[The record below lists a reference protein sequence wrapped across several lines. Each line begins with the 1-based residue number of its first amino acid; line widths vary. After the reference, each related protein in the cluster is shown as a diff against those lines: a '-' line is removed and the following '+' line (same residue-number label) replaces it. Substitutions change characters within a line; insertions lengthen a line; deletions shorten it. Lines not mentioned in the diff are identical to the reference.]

1 MRFNSLRLII
11 FLAAVILTK
20 HSISA
25 TYYSQANNQPFSN
38 LANWNTVAGGGGT
51 NPLAAD
57 LTNGTNTFV
66 VQNGHTITLD
76 QNISVAALTVGSG
89 ASGTLTIGN
98 STTARTIT
106 VAGNLSVNT
115 GGTVNVGAFNAVHTL
130 TVSGNISNGGTFNLV
145 NTAVTRVCN
154 TIMNGT
160 GFPQI
165 LGANTPTFN
174 DLTISA
180 GGAGADITRSI
191 TVSGNFL
198 LTNSTPLTT
207 AQNSTITGSFTVNN
221 GSTFTASGGTITFNN
236 ATAQTIDPANTTFF
250 GLSFA
255 GTGTKTITGNIT
267 ALTTLTVG
275 AGVTV
280 TDAGGTHTLNNLTI
294 NNTGVLNFSGLINFA
309 GTFTTGYDYSLG
321 NVTNMGTAAWTFTGN
336 VATAL
341 TGGAVA
347 GQFNFAGDVIINTGT
362 TTINN
367 NTGFNST
374 GTGFSLNGT
383 SVLVLNGLTKP
394 TGGVTNFPTGF
405 ASYTIAS
412 GTTVR
417 YSMTG
422 DQVVTTTV
430 TYSNLQLQNNIKT
443 LSGSSLVI
451 NGNLTLTSVT
461 ADFSGANV
469 TLGGSITNSGTCTLT
484 NNQTFTLDGN
494 NINQSLGT
502 GATYTFNNLV
512 FAQTLAPSA
521 SRTKTI
527 GGNITV
533 DGDFTA
539 TNLGGSSALLN
550 IVDLQ
555 NFTILDGTPSGTF
568 TLGSNVQLN
577 VNGAT
582 ASELQTTFN
591 NFTTIALDAT
601 TNNQSRVRF
610 NNTAVNTV
618 QVIPY
623 RNTTGT
629 FSYGNI
635 ELNGSG
641 TASTINTKQAAGPL
655 DINGNMVYAGGLP
668 LFDDGNFN
676 HSIAGDWLIW
686 NTIYATPGAT
696 ATITFDGAIP
706 QYIGN
711 NNANYQFRN
720 VVIANTAST
729 VAINCNAGLTVNV
742 LGNLTI
748 NSGATLD
755 ASSRNI
761 AIGGNWVQ
769 LGTGIFTQTAT
780 TTFNSTTVD
789 QTINIATPATSYFGN
804 LTITKNTGAV
814 PQTVTAQTN
823 ITINGSLTFTTNQ
836 AIFDATNVTVK
847 IGGNWNFNATT
858 AFISTGSTIVFN
870 GSAAQT
876 ITDNGTTPTFNNIT
890 FTGTGTKSF
899 NNVAILVNGN
909 MDITGSNVVWGGGTT
924 LTLMGNWINTSGT
937 GVFNPN
943 GGTLLLNGG
952 AQNLGAGPFNIL
964 TAGGT
969 SGTTKTLTDNV
980 ILNSALTINANI
992 TLDVSASNYGLSVG
1006 GNWTN
1011 SGVFTCR
1018 TGTVTLTG
1026 GGATMTTG
1034 TAAGFTTG
1042 NNFYNLIVNKA
1053 TSATNVVFGA
1063 GSDLAVL
1070 NDFTINVGTVSL
1082 QTSADAYVAG
1092 NFLNNDI
1099 FNVNN
1104 NACVVNLTA
1113 SSGTK
1118 TFDPGTSISASYR
1131 NITLNAAGAI
1141 YQLAN
1146 NLTESSGGIFTLT
1159 GGTFLL
1165 NGKVMSMTGAAAGTT
1180 VISVGA
1186 GTFSVD
1192 AGATLKLSDQTII
1205 TINNVSSVFKVVGTA
1220 SSSAVVTTNGSSANG
1235 YNINQSAGVFH
1246 AKYYNFSNLRTTG
1259 ITLSGSTAIDATNNF
1274 GSGIF
1279 TSPASTGLTQYI
1291 DVSGIALGTISATNV
1306 VFNVGTAG
1314 SKNVKAS
1321 AGTTGYIEFIDAAG
1335 ALQGAT
1341 NENDD
1346 GVATTGKV
1354 RWTYNGFF
1362 WTDGGNDG
1370 NWFNTANWSTATLP
1384 TATDNVYIDHSVKTG
1399 AFSNSVTV
1407 NASGAVCNNLTINA
1421 GAGTAI
1427 TLSLTASGVLTAS
1440 GNVSILT
1447 SNILAFTGAGT
1458 FNVKGAFSYAG
1469 AASAPTAGT
1478 VAFTGTSGT
1487 SSISSGNFQFYNL
1500 TVNATGA
1507 IYTLGATLIANN
1519 DITLSNGTLDVSGA
1533 SYGITCKGNWT
1544 VSGGGA
1550 FGAQTG
1556 TVTLSKSGTSTQT
1569 ISNGTFYNLTLDNT
1583 TAATTAVKALANACT
1598 VLGSVTI
1605 GGGGAG
1611 TSQLSTGA
1619 FDLFVAGN
1627 WTNNFATG
1635 LSSTGTVNFNGIT
1648 GTQTIAGT
1656 QSSTFNTVVLSGAA
1670 AKTINT
1676 SEQVNGDLQLSSTSG
1691 TVTLAAT
1698 TVISDG
1704 GANNT
1709 LTISGATTL
1718 IVLGAFPAV
1727 FENVSVAAA
1736 STVRYQANGAQNVY
1750 SVASPGY
1757 GNIQLYANTG
1767 GTATTKTALGDLYIQ
1782 TGIALGVNA
1791 ADNNV
1796 TLNMNNFN
1804 MALAGTTFVQQTGA
1818 PQVNWG
1824 TGTMTQNGAGWNID
1838 ADITGF
1844 NNLVLGGTGTKSL
1857 LANLNL
1863 VLGNVTIQ
1871 SGATFN
1877 MSTFTM
1883 ACTGTSKTLN
1893 IQAGATLTCALTATV
1908 AFPTGF
1914 TTYTLDPAST
1924 VTLNGAAG
1932 QTAQC
1937 NNVVYGNLNF
1947 NPTVAAQTTTLNN
1960 NLSCAGDFS
1969 MNNNDV
1975 LVDGGY
1981 NMNFS
1986 GSNIDIRTYTP
1997 TLSTSTITLS
2007 GGAQNFYNGNNGGNF
2022 TVGNVLFAGTTSST
2036 KSLGTR
2042 AGVANNVVYISGT
2055 VLINSSIIVA
2065 CSRNLFYSGTSWI
2078 NNGNYNHNGGLYTF
2092 SGTALQ
2098 TINPGATN
2106 TYNAIAV
2113 SNTNNPGVLLTTN
2126 GMNITTTTVINANAR
2141 FDMGG
2146 SAAPTASITHTFG
2159 GLVTNS
2165 GYWTT
2170 TNSHLIFNGGSGV
2183 IPVNDAVTPG
2193 TTFTARNVTIGTS
2206 TKTLAATTSWQTD
2219 NLTINAAAT
2228 FNPGASTN
2236 TISVKGDWTCN
2247 GTFTNNS
2254 NTVNFNGNG
2263 SVNGAAVNITVN
2275 TSAFYAVNFSPTG
2288 SAVSYTLQTNNTTI
2302 QGDMLIGSLAT
2313 LNLNGKVLYLG
2324 RNAAAV
2330 KTYTVNG
2337 VLNVDPNA
2345 VLSFN
2350 NQGSATAGA
2359 SQCVM
2364 NVSGAGSKLILVG
2377 ASNSALATLT
2387 AITGGTQASGYT
2399 TAITLTAGAEIQA
2412 RYYSI
2417 NYLADAG
2424 MVLTSSATINN
2435 TNNFSDGSWSN
2446 MNTTGTGATN
2456 RYYLDCE
2463 APAPSGTIANVTFN
2477 YAATP
2482 VPANRFNVKRS
2493 AAATT
2498 LQFVDVISGTLGSYL
2513 YESDDLS
2520 ATTGRITWPP
2530 SINANWIGGV
2540 SSNFN
2545 DALNW
2550 STSSVPNQNTN
2561 CTIAAVTAP
2570 NLSPIIDATSGAAV
2584 CKTLTIT
2591 NGRLDMNGGIPGV
2604 DLDIKSS
2611 ITIGTT
2617 GAGILN
2623 TSNPDVN
2630 LQVGGAWTR
2639 GSVAGSSFIHGNGT
2653 VTFNAT
2659 SGSYTVDPK
2668 VSGNYTFGNVTF
2680 NGATSSYSIIGGLTV
2695 AGNLII
2701 NDATLNPANGITLN
2715 LGGDYT
2721 NNSGAFT
2728 ANATNTSTVVLT
2740 KAGVQ
2745 SIYNATFYNLTVSG
2759 SGIKSFSAN
2768 SSVYNNTIVNSGAT
2782 LQGPTGI
2789 EVLTLGSSN
2798 AGTMTINSGG
2808 MFDDNGGSHV
2818 FNGTTWT
2825 ATTTSYTGSGTMTF
2839 NRTAGQTIA
2848 GGQFNNLSLTTA
2860 GNVTVSADVA
2870 ITGGVDVYFSVVGSA
2885 LVLNNN
2891 FKITG
2896 ASTGTFLLG
2905 AGQVLNVNGTNNC
2918 PSGFAAYAFDP
2929 TSTTNY
2935 TQAYNQTIGPITYG
2949 NLTLNTATTKTLA
2962 GDIVVLGS
2970 LTINNSIL
2978 DVSTSNYDITVAG
2991 NFNNNGVGSL
3001 VTNGGNH
3008 AGEIILNGSG
3018 AQTLNIGSTGS
3029 KSIYNLTINKT
3040 TGTVATLNTNNL
3052 TILNNLWVQSGT
3064 FSLNSLVCYLGGNM
3078 TVSSSSGSIAQSGT
3092 FNFNATAGAHTIQL
3106 SGSNLNVVVFN
3117 APGITYTAQDNISIY
3132 GNMTVSA
3139 GTFDGNCKNVN
3150 LGNSGGRTVL
3160 ISSGGTYKIGAGGTM
3175 ALGATAAVSVA
3186 GTVEVVGTAGS
3197 IASVTKITG
3206 GNSYTFDVT
3215 GTIKAQYYLFEYT
3228 GASGV
3233 VINASGI
3240 VDATN
3245 NFSDGTFTNG
3255 PANCKYIT
3263 FGNTQTLTI
3272 NNVAFAS
3279 TPTGSAN
3286 NVVKSTA
3293 GIITFYNATG
3303 IFSGAS
3309 FESDDGSAST
3319 GAIRWTGPETLSWI
3333 GAVSTDWYTAGN
3345 WSSSLGGNGVPDA
3358 TKNAIIATNPSNR
3371 NPTIDGSGG
3380 TASCKNLTINST
3392 MILTVN
3398 TPAGVS
3404 DLVINGDLQISGEI
3418 RANTA
3423 NDYIEIAGN
3432 WVKAAAGTANLTNG
3446 TVTFTGTGSK
3456 TINNGAG
3463 TFKNVTINNAGLSAI
3478 LGSNT
3483 TLNGDLT
3490 ITAGSLD
3497 VSGTFYSLNVKGNF
3511 INNGTFVARTGS
3523 TATVTLSSAAAGA
3536 LTLNPGTSSFNNLI
3550 ISANA
3555 ATVYTLTTNNLS
3567 TAGST
3572 TISSGELNL
3581 NSLTFNA
3588 GDNAGSDAISI
3599 TGTLTVNQNAS
3610 LKMGTGSTLTVNS
3623 GGTIKVVGT
3632 AGNIATVTK
3641 QAAGSVYA
3649 FTVNSGGT
3657 IHAQYYLFEYMNAGG
3672 IVVNSGATI
3681 NTTNNFSNGTFSNGF
3696 AAGKFLVLLNNFAP
3710 YVANGV
3716 TFNSGPAYSISRPSG
3731 TGDITF
3737 NDPSG
3742 PLANYLYEL
3751 DDASPSTGL
3760 VRWTYTNPQLIWVG
3774 VTSTDWQDPTN
3785 WTSTG
3790 PPGPP
3795 DLTTDVTISSGTPFQ
3810 PVLTA
3815 NAAVSDFTMASGA
3828 ALTMGA
3834 FNMNLSGKFAN
3845 NGGSFTT
3852 TGTVTMSAAAG
3863 AITIDPGTYSAATP
3877 NTNVFYN
3884 LVIAGSANFAS
3895 ANSIN
3900 VLNDFT
3906 INSGKTFTIANAT
3919 HTLTIGNNWTST
3931 GGTFNAGTGTV
3942 IFNRNAGTSSMTTGA
3957 SGAGG
3962 VTFYNLTV
3970 TQASG
3975 SPVSIKTHTLTGNLT
3990 VTGTMYV
3997 NNTKC
4002 VFSFGTGNTVNLT
4015 GTLLFGTGATL
4026 TGGSSTI
4033 NVSGNWLNNIGAP
4046 FSYGTSRVVFNGG
4059 AAQTITRSTTT
4070 GETFYNVTIN
4080 NAAGITCAKPV
4091 IVYGQLTLTNGLV
4104 ATTATNL
4111 LTMAAG
4117 STTSLGTSTSYVNG
4131 PMAYAVAATGS
4142 TSINFPIG
4150 KSTSW
4155 RPVGLTVTQSSSTS
4169 ASYTAEI
4176 NNTSAKGFGY
4186 TLPGTIASVSPVR
4199 YWQIDRVGPANIT
4212 GATATLYYKA
4222 TGTPDVVTD
4231 PTNLRVVRTNGAGTA
4246 WIDGGGTGSASGTGS
4261 ITSTSFTVFGKFT
4274 FGNATGGTN
4283 TLPVELISFN
4293 GTPQKSQ
4300 VNLNWITMSET
4311 NNDYFTVEKSTNGI
4325 QFEDLEKI
4333 AGAGNS
4339 TSEKEYQTIDKHP
4352 VSGVNYYRLKQTDF
4366 NGEFVYSKI
4375 ITVNFDNPD
4384 LTLTVYPNPA
4394 INNEIRVSVIG
4405 NEGDQVNVILRD
4417 VLGKVYYNKTTTL
4430 GTGCNHVRINRDNS
4444 MPAGIYFVVAR
4455 SGNNMFTQRVIVQ

>member
-1 MRFNSLRLII
+1 MSFSYLRVFILAIAII
-11 FLAAVILTK
+11 FSKYSV
-20 HSISA
+20 SA
-25 TYYSQANNQPFSN
+25 TYYSQATTQPFSN
-38 LANWNTVAGGGGT
+38 LANWNSVAGGGGT
-51 NPLAAD
+51 NPVAAD

-66 VQNGHTITLD
+66 IQNGHIITLD
-76 QNISVAALTVGSG
+76 QNINVAALTVGSG

-98 STTARTIT
+98 STTARSII

-115 GGTVNVGAFNAVHTL
+115 GATVNVGAFNAVHTL
-130 TVSGNISNGGTFNLV
+130 TVGGNISNGGTFNLV

-154 TIMNGT
+154 TTLNGT

-165 LGANTPTFN
+165 LGASTPTFN

-180 GGAGADITRSI
+180 GGAGADITRTI

-198 LTNSTPLTT
+198 VTNNTPLTT
-207 AQNSTITGSFTVNN
+207 AQNSTITGSFTVNS
-221 GSTFTASGGTITFNN
+221 GSTFTASAGTITFNN
-236 ATAQTIDPANTTFF
+236 ATAQTIDATNTTFF
-250 GLSFA
+250 GISFA
-255 GTGTKTITGNIT
+255 GTGTKTIVGNIT
-267 ALTTLTVG
+267 AITTLTVG

-280 TDAGGTHTLNNLTI
+280 NDAGGAHTLTNLTI
-294 NNTGVLNFSGLINFA
+294 NNTGVLNFSGLISFA

-321 NVTNMGTAAWTFTGN
+321 NVTNLGTAAWTFTGN

-347 GQFNFAGDVIINTGT
+347 GQFNFGGDVTINAGT

-367 NTGFNST
+367 NTGFNSS
-374 GTGFSLNGT
+374 GSAFSLNGT
-383 SVLVLNGLTKP
+383 SLLILNGLTKP

-405 ASYTIAS
+405 ASYTIAT

-417 YSMTG
+417 YSMAG
-422 DQVVTTTV
+422 DQVITAAV

-443 LSGSSLVI
+443 VTGGPLVI
-451 NGNLTLTSVT
+451 NGNLNLTSVV
-461 ADFSGANV
+461 ADFSGTNV
-469 TLGGSITNSGTCTLT
+469 TLGGSITNSGTCTVT

-494 NINQSLGT
+494 NVNQSLGA
-502 GATYTFNNLV
+502 GATYNFNNLV
-512 FAQTLAPSA
+512 IAQTLIPSA

-539 TNLGGSSALLN
+539 SNLGGSSVLLN
-550 IVDLQ
+550 IIDLQ
-555 NFTILDGTPSGTF
+555 NFTMLDATPSGIF

-591 NFTTIALDAT
+591 NFTTVALDAT

-610 NNTAVNTV
+610 NNATASTV

-623 RNTTGT
+623 RNTTAV

-635 ELNGSG
+635 ELAGSG
-641 TASTINTKQAAGPL
+641 GATNNTKQAAGPL
-655 DINGNMVYAGGLP
+655 DINGNILSAGGNP

-676 HSIAGDWLIW
+676 HTIAGDWSIW

-696 ATITFDGAIP
+696 ATITFDGTLP
-706 QYIGN
+706 QYLGT

-720 VVIANTAST
+720 VVIANTSNT
-729 VAINCNAGLTVNV
+729 VAINCNAGQTVTI

-748 NSGATLD
+748 NNGAILD

-761 AIGGNWVQ
+761 AIGGNWIQ

-804 LTITKNTGAV
+804 LTITKNTGGA

-823 ITINGSLTFTTNQ
+823 MTVNGSFTFTTNQ
-836 AIFDATNVTVK
+836 AIFDASNVTVR

-858 AFISTGSTIVFN
+858 SFISTGSTIVFN
-870 GSAAQT
+870 GGSSQT
-876 ITDNGTTPTFNNIT
+876 LTNNGTTPTFNNIT
-890 FTGTGTKSF
+890 FTGTGVKTF

-909 MDITGSNVVWGGGTT
+909 IDITGSNVSWGGATT
-924 LTLMGNWINTSGT
+924 LTLMGNWINTGAT
-937 GVFNPN
+937 GVFNPST
-943 GGTLLLNGG
+943 GTLLLNGG

-964 TAGGT
+964 TASGT
-969 SGTTKTLTDNV
+969 SGTTKTLTDNIV
-980 ILNSALTINANI
+980 LNGALTINPNI
-992 TLDVSASNYGLSVG
+992 TLDVSASNYSLSVG
-1006 GNWTN
+1006 GGWTN
-1011 SGVFTCR
+1011 SGLFTCR

-1026 GGATMTTG
+1026 GNVTMVTGA
-1034 TAAGFTTG
+1034 AAGFNTG
-1042 NNFYNLIVNKA
+1042 NNFYNLIVNKS
-1053 TSATNVVFGA
+1053 TSANTVVFGA
-1063 GSDLAVL
+1063 GSDLTVL
-1070 NDFTINVGTVSL
+1070 NDFTNNVGTVSL

-1118 TFDPGTSISASYR
+1118 IFDPGTSISANYR
-1131 NITLNAAGAI
+1131 NVTVNATGAT
-1141 YQLAN
+1141 YQLGN
-1146 NLTESSGGIFTLT
+1146 NLTESSAGIFTLT

-1165 NGKVMSMTGAAAGTT
+1165 NGKIMSMTGAAAGTT
-1180 VISVGA
+1180 VIAVGA
-1186 GTFSVD
+1186 GTFFVD
-1192 AGATLKLSDQTII
+1192 AGSTLKLSDQAVI
-1205 TINNVSSVFKVVGTA
+1205 TINNASSVFKVVG
-1220 SSSAVVTTNGSSANG
+1220 SSSNYAIVTTNGTSANG

-1259 ITLSGSTAIDATNNF
+1259 IALSAATTIDATNNLSF
-1274 GSGIF
+1274 GVF
-1279 TSPASTGLTQYI
+1279 TSPASSGLTQYL

-1314 SKNVKAS
+1314 SKNVKSS
-1321 AGTTGYIEFIDAAG
+1321 AGTTGYIQFTDAAG
-1335 ALQGAT
+1335 ALQGAA

-1346 GVATTGKV
+1346 GVAATGKV
-1354 RWTYNGFF
+1354 RWSYNGFF
-1362 WTDGGNDG
+1362 WTDAGNDG
-1370 NWFNTANWSTATLP
+1370 NWFNTANWNTGILP
-1384 TATDNVYIDHSVKTG
+1384 TATDNVYIDHSIKAG
-1399 AFSNSVTV
+1399 AFSNPVTV
-1407 NASGAVCNNLTINA
+1407 NAAGALCNNLTIDA

-1427 TLSLTASGVLTAS
+1427 TLSFTAPGVLTAS
-1440 GNVSILT
+1440 GNVSVLT
-1447 SNILAFTGAGT
+1447 NNILAFSGAGT

-1469 AASAPTAGT
+1469 AASTPAFGT

-1487 SSISSGNFQFYNL
+1487 SLITSGNFQFNNL
-1500 TVNATGA
+1500 TVNGPGAT
-1507 IYTLGATLIANN
+1507 YTLGATLTVNN
-1519 DITLSNGTLDVSGA
+1519 DITISNGTLDVSGA
-1533 SYGITCKGNWT
+1533 SYAITCKGNWT
-1544 VSGGGA
+1544 VSGSGA

-1556 TVTLSKSGTSTQT
+1556 TVTLSKSGASTQT
-1569 ISNGTFYNLTLDNT
+1569 INNGTFYNLTLDNT

-1598 VLGSVTI
+1598 VLGNVII
-1605 GGGGAG
+1605 GNGGAG
-1611 TSQLSTGA
+1611 ISQLNTGTY
-1619 FDLFVAGN
+1619 DLLVAGS
-1627 WTNNFATG
+1627 WTNNSTSG
-1635 LSSTGTVNFNGIT
+1635 LVSTGTVNFNGIS

-1656 QSSTFNTVVLSGAA
+1656 QASTFNTVVLSGAA
-1670 AKTINT
+1670 AKNINT
-1676 SEQVNGDLQLSSTSG
+1676 SEQINADLQLSSTSG

-1698 TVISDG
+1698 TVITDG
-1704 GANNT
+1704 GGNNT
-1709 LTISGATTL
+1709 FTISGSTTL

-1727 FENVSVAAA
+1727 FETVSVAAA
-1736 STVRYQANGAQNVY
+1736 STVRYQSNSAQNIY

-1757 GNIQLYANTG
+1757 GSIQLYATTL
-1767 GTATTKTALGDLYIQ
+1767 GTATTKTALGDLFLQ
-1782 TGIALGVNA
+1782 TGITIGNGGT
-1791 ADNNV
+1791 DINV
-1796 TLNMNNFN
+1796 TLNMNNN
-1804 MALAGTTFVQQTGA
+1804 SMVLAGVTFVQQTGA

-1824 TGTMTQNGAGWNID
+1824 TGSMTQTGGNWTID

-1844 NNLVLGGTGTKSL
+1844 NNLVLGGTGTKAL
-1857 LANLNL
+1857 AANLNL
-1863 VLGNVTIQ
+1863 VSGNVTIQ
-1871 SGATFN
+1871 TGATFN

-1883 ACTGTSKTLN
+1883 TCTGPSKTLT
-1893 IQAGATLTCALTATV
+1893 IQAGAVLNCALTASV

-1914 TTYTLDPAST
+1914 STYALDPTST

-1932 QTAQC
+1932 QTVQC
-1937 NNVVYGNLNF
+1937 NSVVYGNLNF

-1969 MNNNDV
+1969 MSNNDV
-1975 LVDGGY
+1975 LVDAGF

-2007 GGAQNFYNGNNGGNF
+2007 GGAQTFCNAVNGGNF
-2022 TVGNVLFAGTTSST
+2022 TVGNVVFGGTGGST
-2036 KSLGTR
+2036 KTLGAR
-2042 AGVANNVVYISGT
+2042 PGAGNTVYISGT
-2055 VLINSSIIVA
+2055 VIINSSIIVV
-2065 CSRNLFYSGTSWI
+2065 CGRNLFYSGTSWI
-2078 NNGNYNHNGGLYTF
+2078 NNGNYNHNASLYTF
-2092 SGTALQ
+2092 NGTALQ
-2098 TINPGATN
+2098 TINPGAIN

-2113 SNTNNPGVLLTTN
+2113 SNTNNPGVLITTN
-2126 GMNITTTTVINANAR
+2126 GLNITTTTVINANAR

-2146 SAAPTASITHTFG
+2146 AAAPASTLTHTFG

-2170 TNSHLIFNGGSGV
+2170 TNCHLIFNGGNGI

-2193 TTFTARNVTIGTS
+2193 TTFTARNVTIGAG
-2206 TKTLAATTSWQTD
+2206 TKTLAATTTWQTD

-2228 FNPGASTN
+2228 FNPGAAAN
-2236 TISVKGDWTCN
+2236 TINVKGDWTCN

-2263 SVNGAAVNITVN
+2263 SVNAAAINITVN
-2275 TSAFYAVNFSPTG
+2275 TSPFFAVNFSPTG
-2288 SAVSYTLQTNNTTI
+2288 SAVSYTLQTINTSI
-2302 QGDMLIGSLAT
+2302 QADMLIGSLAT

-2324 RNAAAV
+2324 RNAVAV
-2330 KTYTVNG
+2330 KTYTING

-2364 NVSGAGSKLILVG
+2364 NVTGAGSKLIVVG
-2377 ASNSALATLT
+2377 ASNSALATIT
-2387 AITGGTQASGYT
+2387 AITGGIQASGYT
-2399 TAITLTAGAEIQA
+2399 TAINLTAGAEIQA

-2417 NYLADAG
+2417 SYLADAG
-2424 MVLTSSATINN
+2424 MVVTSSATINN
-2435 TNNFSDGSWSN
+2435 TNNFSDGTWSN
-2446 MNTTGTGATN
+2446 MNTTGTGAAN

-2477 YAATP
+2477 YTVTP
-2482 VPANRFNVKRS
+2482 VPANRFNVKRT

-2520 ATTGRITWPP
+2520 ATTGKITWPP
-2530 SINANWIGGV
+2530 SINANWVGNV

-2545 DALNW
+2545 DGLNW
-2550 STSSVPNQNTN
+2550 STFSVPNQNTN
-2561 CTIAAVTAP
+2561 CTIGAVTAP

-2591 NGRLDMNGGIPGV
+2591 NGRLDMNGGIAGI
-2604 DLDIKSS
+2604 DLDVKSAVV
-2611 ITIGTT
+2611 IGTT

-2623 TSNPDVN
+2623 TSNSDVN

-2639 GSVAGSSFIHGNGT
+2639 GAVAGSSFIHGNGT

-2659 SGSYTVDPK
+2659 SGSYTIDPK
-2668 VSGNYTFGNVTF
+2668 IAGNYAFGNVTF
-2680 NGATSSYSIIGGLTV
+2680 NGATSSYTVIGGLTV
-2695 AGNLII
+2695 AGNLVI
-2701 NDATLNPANGITLN
+2701 NDATLIPANGININ
-2715 LGGDYT
+2715 LAGDYT
-2721 NNSGAFT
+2721 NNSGTFT
-2728 ANATNTSTVVLT
+2728 ANATNTSTVILN
-2740 KAGVQ
+2740 KAGAQ

-2759 SGIKSFSAN
+2759 SGVKSFSSN
-2768 SSVYNNTIVNSGAT
+2768 GSVYNNTVINNGAT

-2789 EVLTLGSSN
+2789 EVLTMGSSN
-2798 AGTMTINSGG
+2798 AGTVTINPGG

-2818 FNGTTWT
+2818 FNGATWT
-2825 ATTTSYTGSGTMTF
+2825 ATTSSYTGSGTMIF
-2839 NRTAGQTIA
+2839 NRTASQTIA
-2848 GGQFNNLSLTTA
+2848 GGQFSNLSLTTA

-2896 ASTGTFLLG
+2896 AGAGTFLLG

-2929 TSTTNY
+2929 TSITNY
-2935 TQAYNQTIGPITYG
+2935 TQAYNQVIGPITYG

-2962 GDIVVLGS
+2962 GDIIVTGS

-3008 AGEIILNGSG
+3008 AGELILNGSG

-3040 TGTVATLNTNNL
+3040 TGTTATLATSNL
-3052 TILNNLWVQSGT
+3052 TVLNNLLVQSGT
-3064 FSLNSLVCYLGGNM
+3064 FSLNNLTCNLGGNM
-3078 TVSSSSGSIAQSGT
+3078 TVSSSSGSIAQNGT
-3092 FNFNATAGAHTIQL
+3092 FIFNATTGAHTIQL

-3132 GNMTVSA
+3132 GNLTLTA
-3139 GTFDGNCKNVN
+3139 GTFDGNGKYVN
-3150 LGNSGGRTVL
+3150 LGNTGGRTIL
-3160 ISSGGTYKIGAGGTM
+3160 ISSGATYKIGSGGTM
-3175 ALGATAAVSVA
+3175 ALANTAAVSVA
-3186 GTVEVVGTAGS
+3186 GTIEVLGTAGS
-3197 IASVTKITG
+3197 IATVTKTTG
-3206 GNSYTFDVT
+3206 GTSYSFDVT
-3215 GTIKAQYYLFEYT
+3215 GTIKAQYYLFEYMA
-3228 GASGV
+3228 ASGI
-3233 VINASGI
+3233 VINASGTI
-3240 VDATN
+3240 HATN

-3293 GIITFYNATG
+3293 GVVTFYNSTG

-3309 FESDDGSAST
+3309 FESDDGSAGT
-3319 GAIRWTGPETLSWI
+3319 GAIRWTGPETLTWI

-3380 TASCKNLTINST
+3380 TANSKNLTINST
-3392 MILTVN
+3392 MILTVS
-3398 TPAGVS
+3398 TPAGAS

-3418 RANTA
+3418 RTTTV
-3423 NDYIEIAGN
+3423 NDYIEITGN

-3463 TFKNVTINNAGLSAI
+3463 TFKNITINNAGLVAT
-3478 LGSNT
+3478 LGANT
-3483 TLNGDLT
+3483 TLNGDFT

-3497 VSGTFYSLNVKGNF
+3497 VSGTFYSLNVKGNW
-3511 INNGTFVARTGS
+3511 INNGTFVSRTGS
-3523 TATVTLSSAAAGA
+3523 TATVTLSAATAGTV
-3536 LTLNPGTSSFNNLI
+3536 TLNPGTSSFNNLI
-3550 ISANA
+3550 INANA
-3555 ATVYTLTTNNLS
+3555 ATVYTLTSNNLA
-3567 TAGST
+3567 TAGAT

-3581 NSLTFNA
+3581 NSLIFNA
-3588 GDNAGSDAISI
+3588 GDNAGSDAISV
-3599 TGTLTVNQNAS
+3599 TGTLNVNQNAS

-3623 GGTIKVVGT
+3623 GGTIKIVGT
-3632 AGNIATVTK
+3632 SGNIATVTK
-3641 QAAGSVYA
+3641 QAAGSVYG
-3649 FTVNSGGT
+3649 FTVNAGAT
-3657 IHAQYYLFEYMNAGG
+3657 IHAQYYLFEYMNAAG
-3672 IVVNSGATI
+3672 IVVSAGATLNAI
-3681 NTTNNFSNGTFSNGF
+3681 NNFSNGTFSNGF
-3696 AAGKFLVLLNNFAP
+3696 AAGKFLVLLNNFAS
-3710 YVANGV
+3710 YTANGV
-3716 TFNSGPAYSISRPSG
+3716 AFNSGPAYSISRPSG

-3742 PLANYLYEL
+3742 PLANYLYEQ

-3760 VRWTYTNPQLIWVG
+3760 IRWTYTNPQLIWIG
-3774 VTSTDWQDPTN
+3774 VTSTDWQDPSN

-3790 PPGPP
+3790 PAGPP
-3795 DLTTDVTISSGTPFQ
+3795 DITMDVTIASGTPFQ
-3810 PVLTA
+3810 PALTA
-3815 NAAVSDFTMASGA
+3815 NAAASDFTMAAGTTLA
-3828 ALTMGA
+3828 MGA

-3852 TGTVTMSAAAG
+3852 TGTVTMSALTG
-3863 AITIDPGTYSAATP
+3863 AITIDPGTYSAASP
-3877 NTNVFYN
+3877 NVNVFYN
-3884 LVIAGSANFAS
+3884 LVVAGAASFSS

-3900 VLNDFT
+3900 ILNDFT
-3906 INSGKTFTIANAT
+3906 INNGSAFTIANAA
-3919 HTLTIGNNWTST
+3919 HTMTIGNSWTSI
-3931 GGTFNAGTGTV
+3931 GGTFTPGGGTV
-3942 IFNRNAGTSSMTTGA
+3942 IFNRNAGATSLTTGA

-3962 VTFYNLTV
+3962 ATFNNLTV

-3975 SPVSIKTHTLTGNLT
+3975 SPASVKTQTLTGNLT
-3990 VTGTMYV
+3990 VTGTFYV

-4002 VFSFGTGNTVNLT
+4002 VFSCGTGNTVNLT
-4015 GTLLFGTGATL
+4015 GTLLFGNGATL
-4026 TGGSSTI
+4026 MGGNSTI
-4033 NVSGNWLNNIGAP
+4033 NISGNWLNNIGAP
-4046 FSYGTSRVVFNGG
+4046 FSFGTSRVVFNGG

-4080 NAAGITCAKPV
+4080 NAAGVTCAKPV
-4091 IVYGQLTLTNGLV
+4091 VVYGQLTLTNGLI
-4104 ATTATNL
+4104 ATTTSNI

-4117 STTSLGTSTSYVNG
+4117 STTSLGSAASYVNG
-4131 PMAYAVAATGS
+4131 PMVYAVAATGT

-4155 RPVGLTVTQSSSTS
+4155 RPVGLTVTQASSGS
-4169 ASYTAEI
+4169 ASYTAEMI
-4176 NNTSAKGFGY
+4176 NTSAKSLGY
-4186 TLPGTIASVSPVR
+4186 TITGGSVASVSPVR
-4199 YWQIDRVGPANIT
+4199 YWQIDRVGPANLT
-4212 GATATLYYKA
+4212 SASATLYYKV
-4222 TGTPDVVTD
+4222 TGIADVITD
-4231 PTNLRVVRTNGAGTA
+4231 PANLRIVKTLDAGTS
-4246 WIDGGGTGSASGTGS
+4246 WNDVGGTGSGSGTGS
-4261 ITSTSFTVFGKFT
+4261 ISSGAFTQFGKFT

-4283 TLPVELISFN
+4283 PLPVELVSFTA
-4293 GTPQKSQ
+4293 TPQNDQ
-4300 VNLNWITMSET
+4300 VNLNWITMTET
-4311 NNDYFTVEKSTNGI
+4311 NNDYFMVEKSIDGI
-4325 QFEDLEKI
+4325 TFQELTKVT
-4333 AGAGNS
+4333 GAGNS
-4339 TSEKEYQTIDKHP
+4339 TYERNYAATDKKP
-4352 VSGVNYYRLKQTDF
+4352 ASGLNYYRLKQTDF
-4366 NGEFVYSKI
+4366 NGEFDYSKI
-4375 ITVNFDNPD
+4375 IMVNVGDPE
-4384 LTLTVYPNPA
+4384 LILTVYPNPA
-4394 INNEIRVSVIG
+4394 INNEIKLNVTG
-4405 NEGDQVNVILRD
+4405 NEGDQVNV
-4417 VLGKVYYNKTTTL
+4417 VLKDIVGKTYFNKTIL
-4430 GTGCNHVRINRDNS
+4430 LETGGNKIHINRDNS
-4444 MPAGIYFVVAR
+4444 MPPGIYFVVATN
-4455 SGNNMFTQRVIVQ
+4455 GNKTFTQRIIVQ

>member
-1 MRFNSLRLII
+1 MRFNSLRIFILAIAII
-11 FLAAVILTK
+11 LSK
-20 HSISA
+20 YSISA
-25 TYYSQANNQPFSN
+25 TYYSQANTQPFSN
-38 LANWNTVAGGGGT
+38 LANWNTVAAGGGT
-51 NPLAAD
+51 NPVAAD

-66 VQNGHTITLD
+66 IQNGHTITLD
-76 QNISVAALTVGSG
+76 QNISVAALTIGSG

-98 STTARTIT
+98 STTARSIT

-115 GGTVNVGAFNAVHTL
+115 GATVNVGAFNAVHTL
-130 TVSGNISNGGTFNLV
+130 TVGGNISNGGTFNLV

-154 TIMNGT
+154 TILNGT

-180 GGAGADITRSI
+180 GGAGADITRTI
-191 TVSGNFL
+191 TVTGNFL
-198 LTNSTPLTT
+198 VTNNTPLTT
-207 AQNSTITGSFTVNN
+207 AQNSTITGSFTVNS
-221 GSTFTASGGTITFNN
+221 GSSFTASAGTITFNN
-236 ATAQTIDPANTTFF
+236 ATSQLIDVTNATFV
-250 GLSFA
+250 GISFA
-255 GTGTKTITGNIT
+255 GTGTKTIAGNIT
-267 ALTTLTVG
+267 ATSTLTVG

-280 TDAGGTHTLNNLTI
+280 NDAGGAHTLNNLTI
-294 NNTGVLNFSGLINFA
+294 NNTGVLNFSGLISFA

-321 NVTNMGTAAWTFTGN
+321 NVTNLGTAAWIFTGN

-341 TGGAVA
+341 TGSALA
-347 GQFNFAGDVIINTGT
+347 GQFNFGGDVTINTGT

-367 NTGFNST
+367 NTGFNSS
-374 GTGFSLNGT
+374 GSAFSLNGT
-383 SVLVLNGLTKP
+383 SVLVLNGVTKT
-394 TGGVTNFPTGF
+394 TGGITNFPTGF

-417 YSMTG
+417 YSMAG
-422 DQVVTTTV
+422 DQVVTTAV

-443 LSGSSLVI
+443 VSGSPLII
-451 NGNLTLTSVT
+451 NGNLSLTTVS

-469 TLGGSITNSGTCTLT
+469 TLGGSITNSGACTLT
-484 NNQTFTLDGN
+484 NNQIFTLDGN
-494 NINQSLGT
+494 NTNQSLGT
-502 GATYTFNNLV
+502 GATYNFNNLV
-512 FAQTLAPSA
+512 IAQTLTPSA
-521 SRTKTI
+521 ARTKTI

-539 TNLGGSSALLN
+539 TNLGGSSVLLN

-582 ASELQTTFN
+582 ASELQTTLN

-610 NNTAVNTV
+610 NNTTANTT

-623 RNTTGT
+623 RNTTGV

-641 TASTINTKQAAGPL
+641 TGTINTKQAAGSL
-655 DINGNMVYAGGLP
+655 DINGNMVYAGGNP

-676 HSIAGDWLIW
+676 HTIAGDWAIW

-696 ATITFDGAIP
+696 ATITFDGTTP
-706 QYIGN
+706 QFLGTN
-711 NNANYQFRN
+711 GANYLFRN
-720 VVIANTAST
+720 VVIANTTST
-729 VAINCNAGLTVNV
+729 VAINCNAGLTVTL
-742 LGNLTI
+742 LGNMTI
-748 NSGATLD
+748 NNGAILD

-761 AIGGNWVQ
+761 AIGGNWIQ

-789 QTINIATPATSYFGN
+789 QTINIATPNTSYFGN
-804 LTITKNTGAV
+804 LTITKNTGAI

-823 ITINGSLTFTTNQ
+823 MTVNGNLTFTTNQ

-847 IGGNWNFNATT
+847 VGGNWNANATT
-858 AFISTGSTIVFN
+858 SFISTGSTIVFN
-870 GSAAQT
+870 GSGAQT
-876 ITDNGTTPTFNNIT
+876 ITDNGTSPTFNNIT

-909 MDITGSNVVWGGGTT
+909 IDITSSSVAWGGATT
-924 LTLMGNWINTSGT
+924 LTLMGNWINTGAT
-937 GVFNPN
+937 GVFNPSS
-943 GGTLLLNGG
+943 GTLLLNGS

-964 TAGGT
+964 TASGT
-969 SGTTKTLTDNV
+969 SGTTKTLTDNIV
-980 ILNSALTINANI
+980 LNAALTINANI
-992 TLDVSASNYGLSVG
+992 TLDVSASNYALSVG

-1026 GGATMTTG
+1026 GNVTMTTG
-1034 TAAGFTTG
+1034 AAAGFNTG
-1042 NNFYNLIVNKA
+1042 NNFYNLIVNKS
-1053 TSATNVVFGA
+1053 TSANSVVFGA
-1063 GSDLAVL
+1063 GSDLTVL
-1070 NDFTINVGTVSL
+1070 NDFTINVGTVAL

-1104 NACVVNLTA
+1104 IACVVNLTA

-1118 TFDPGTSISASYR
+1118 TFDPGTSISANYR
-1131 NITLNAAGAI
+1131 SVTLNAAGAT

-1146 NLTESSGGIFTLT
+1146 NLTESSAGVFTLT

-1180 VISVGA
+1180 VIAVGA
-1186 GTFSVD
+1186 GTFTVD
-1192 AGATLKLSDQTII
+1192 AGATLKLSDQAVI
-1205 TINNVSSVFKVVGTA
+1205 TINNASSVFKVVGNS

-1235 YNINQSAGVFH
+1235 YTINQSAGVFH

-1259 ITLSGSTAIDATNNF
+1259 ITLSGTATIDGTNNLGF
-1274 GSGIF
+1274 GIF
-1279 TSPASTGLTQYI
+1279 TSPASSGLTQYL

-1321 AGTTGYIEFIDAAG
+1321 AGTTGYIEFVDAAG
-1335 ALQGAT
+1335 ALQGAA

-1362 WTDGGNDG
+1362 WTDAGNDG
-1370 NWFNTANWSTATLP
+1370 NWFNTANWSTAALP
-1384 TATDNVYIDHSVKTG
+1384 TATDNVYIDHSVKAG
-1399 AFSNSVTV
+1399 AFSNPVTV
-1407 NASGAVCNNLTINA
+1407 NASGALCNNLTINA

-1427 TLSLTASGVLTAS
+1427 TLNFTASGVLTAS

-1447 SNILAFTGAGT
+1447 TNILAFAGAGT

-1469 AASAPTAGT
+1469 AASTPAAGT

-1487 SSISSGNFQFYNL
+1487 SLITSGNFQFNNL
-1500 TVNATGA
+1500 TVNGTGA
-1507 IYTLGATLIANN
+1507 IYTLGATLTVNN
-1519 DITLSNGTLDVSGA
+1519 DIVISNGTLDVSGA

-1544 VSGGGA
+1544 VNGGGV

-1583 TAATTAVKALANACT
+1583 TAATTAVKALANGCNI
-1598 VLGSVTI
+1598 LGSVVI
-1605 GGGGAG
+1605 GNGGAG
-1611 TSQLSTGA
+1611 ISQLNTGA
-1619 FDLFVAGN
+1619 YDLFVAGS
-1627 WTNNFATG
+1627 WTNNSTSG
-1635 LSSTGTVNFNGIT
+1635 LVSTGTISFNGT
-1648 GTQTIAGT
+1648 SGTQTIAGT
-1656 QSSTFNTVVLSGAA
+1656 QATTFNAVVLSGAA
-1670 AKTINT
+1670 AKNINT
-1676 SEQVNGDLQLSSTSG
+1676 NEQVNADLQLSSTSG
-1691 TVTLAAT
+1691 TVTLAAV
-1698 TVISDG
+1698 VISDG

-1709 LTISGATTL
+1709 FTISGSTTL

-1727 FENVSVAAA
+1727 FENVSIASA
-1736 STVRYQANGAQNVY
+1736 STVRYQANGAQNIY
-1750 SVASPGY
+1750 AVASPGY
-1757 GNIQLYANTG
+1757 GAIQLFANTA
-1767 GTATTKTALGDLYIQ
+1767 GTATTKTALGDIYLQ
-1782 TGIALGVNA
+1782 TGVTIGNGAT
-1791 ADNNV
+1791 DNNV
-1796 TLNMNNFN
+1796 TLSMNNNN
-1804 MALAGTTFVQQTGA
+1804 MILAGTTFVQQTGA
-1818 PQVNWG
+1818 PQVSWG

-1844 NNLVLGGTGTKSL
+1844 NNLVLGGTGTKAL
-1857 LANLNL
+1857 QANLNL

-1871 SGATFN
+1871 NGATFS
-1877 MSTFTM
+1877 MSAFTMTCTGASKTFT
-1883 ACTGTSKTLN
+1883 
-1893 IQAGATLTCALTATV
+1893 IQSGGVLTCALTASV

-1914 TTYTLDPAST
+1914 ATYTLDPAST

-1932 QTAQC
+1932 QTVQC

-1947 NPTVAAQTTTLNN
+1947 NPSVAAQTTTLNN

-1969 MNNNDV
+1969 MSNNDV
-1975 LVDGGY
+1975 LVDAGY

-2007 GGAQNFYNGNNGGNF
+2007 GGAQTFCNATNGGNF
-2022 TVGNVLFAGTTSST
+2022 TVGNVIFGGTASST
-2036 KSLGTR
+2036 KTLGART
-2042 AGVANNVVYISGT
+2042 GVANTVYISGT
-2055 VLINSSIIVA
+2055 VVINSSIIVA
-2065 CSRNLFYSGTSWI
+2065 CARNLFYSGTSWI
-2078 NNGNYNHNGGLYTF
+2078 NNGNYNHTGGLYTF
-2092 SGTALQ
+2092 NGTALQ

-2113 SNTNNPGVLLTTN
+2113 SNTNNPGVLITTN

-2146 SAAPTASITHTFG
+2146 SAAPAATLTHTFG
-2159 GLVTNS
+2159 GAITNS

-2170 TNSHLIFNGGSGV
+2170 TNSHLIFNGGNAAV
-2183 IPVNDAVTPG
+2183 PVNDAVTPG

-2206 TKTLAATTSWQTD
+2206 TKTLAATTTWQTD
-2219 NLTINAAAT
+2219 NLTINAGAT
-2228 FNPGASTN
+2228 FNPGAATN
-2236 TISVKGDWTCN
+2236 TINVKGDWTCN
-2247 GTFTNNS
+2247 GTFSSNN

-2263 SVNGAAVNITVN
+2263 SVNPAAVNITVN
-2275 TSAFYAVNFSPTG
+2275 TSLFYAVNFSPTV

-2302 QGDMLIGSLAT
+2302 QADMLIGSLAT

-2364 NVSGAGSKLILVG
+2364 NVSGAGSKLIIVG

-2387 AITGGTQASGYT
+2387 AVTGGTQASGYT
-2399 TAITLTAGAEIQA
+2399 TAITLTGSAEIQA

-2424 MVLTSSATINN
+2424 MVVTSSASINN
-2435 TNNFSDGSWSN
+2435 TNNFSDGTWSN
-2446 MNTTGTGATN
+2446 MNTTATGAAN

-2482 VPANRFNVKRS
+2482 VPANRFNVKRA

-2530 SINANWIGGV
+2530 SINANWIGSV

-2545 DALNW
+2545 DGLNW

-2561 CTIAAVTAP
+2561 CTIGAVTAP

-2591 NGRLDMNGGIPGV
+2591 NGRLDMNGGIPGI
-2604 DLDIKSS
+2604 DLDVKSAV
-2611 ITIGTT
+2611 TIGTT

-2623 TSNPDVN
+2623 TSNSDVN

-2639 GSVAGSSFIHGNGT
+2639 GAVAGSSFIHGNGT

-2668 VSGNYTFGNVTF
+2668 IAGNYAFGNVIF

-2695 AGNLII
+2695 TGNLII
-2701 NDATLNPANGITLN
+2701 NDATLNPANGININ
-2715 LGGDYT
+2715 LAGDYT
-2721 NNSGAFT
+2721 NNSGTFT
-2728 ANATNTSTVVLT
+2728 ANATNTSTVVLN
-2740 KAGVQ
+2740 KAGTQ
-2745 SIYNATFYNLTVSG
+2745 SIYNATFYNLTVAG
-2759 SGIKSFSAN
+2759 SGVKSFSSN
-2768 SSVYNNTIVNSGAT
+2768 SSVYNNTLVNSGAT

-2798 AGTMTINSGG
+2798 AGTVTINSGG

-2825 ATTTSYTGSGTMTF
+2825 ATTSSYTGSGTMIF
-2839 NRTAGQTIA
+2839 NRTSGQTIA

-2870 ITGGVDVYFSVVGSA
+2870 INGGVDVYFSLVGSA
-2885 LVLNNN
+2885 LILNNN

-2896 ASTGTFLLG
+2896 AGAGTFILG

-2918 PSGFAAYAFDP
+2918 PSGFTAYAFDP

-2962 GDIVVLGS
+2962 GDILVLGS

-2978 DVSTSNYDITVAG
+2978 DVTASNYDITVGG

-3008 AGEIILNGSG
+3008 AGELILNGSG

-3052 TILNNLWVQSGT
+3052 TILNNLLVQNGT
-3064 FSLNSLVCYLGGNM
+3064 FSLNNLVCYLGGDMSVTSTN
-3078 TVSSSSGSIAQSGT
+3078 GSIAQNGT

-3106 SGSNLNVVVFN
+3106 SGSNLNIVVFN

-3132 GNMTVSA
+3132 GNTTLTA
-3139 GTFDGNCKNVN
+3139 GTFDGNGKYIN
-3150 LGNSGGRTVL
+3150 LGNSGGRTIL
-3160 ISSGGTYKIGAGGTM
+3160 ISSGTTYKIGAGGTL
-3175 ALGATAAVSVA
+3175 ALGTTAAVSVA
-3186 GTVEVVGTAGS
+3186 GTIEVVGSAGS
-3197 IASVTKITG
+3197 IATVTKTTA
-3206 GNSYTFDVT
+3206 GNSYSFDVT
-3215 GTIKAQYYLFEYT
+3215 GTIKAQYYLFEYM
-3228 GASGV
+3228 A
-3233 VINASGI
+3233 ASGI
-3240 VDATN
+3240 VINSSGTVDATN

-3255 PANCKYIT
+3255 PANCKYLT
-3263 FGNTQTLTI
+3263 FANTQTLTI

-3279 TPTGSAN
+3279 APTGSAN

-3303 IFSGAS
+3303 IFSGAG

-3333 GAVSTDWYTAGN
+3333 GAVSSDWYTAGN

-3380 TASCKNLTINST
+3380 SASCKNLTINST

-3404 DLVINGDLQISGEI
+3404 DLVINGDLQINGEI
-3418 RANTA
+3418 RSTSA
-3423 NDYIEIAGN
+3423 NDYIEITGN

-3463 TFKNVTINNAGLSAI
+3463 TFKNITINNAGLIAI
-3478 LGSNT
+3478 LGANT

-3511 INNGTFVARTGS
+3511 INNGTFVSRTGS
-3523 TATVTLSSAAAGA
+3523 TATVTLSSTTVGA
-3536 LTLNPGTSSFNNLI
+3536 VTLNPGTSSFNNLI
-3550 ISANA
+3550 INANV

-3567 TAGST
+3567 TTGTT
-3572 TISSGELNL
+3572 TITSGELFL

-3588 GDNAGSDAISI
+3588 GDNAGGDAISI
-3599 TGTLTVNQNAS
+3599 SGTLNVNQNAS
-3610 LKMGTGSTLTVNS
+3610 LRMGTGSTLTVNS
-3623 GGTIKVVGT
+3623 GGTMKVVGT

-3649 FTVNSGGT
+3649 FTVSSGAT
-3657 IHAQYYLFEYMNAGG
+3657 IHAQYYLFEYMNAAG
-3672 IVVNSGATI
+3672 ILVSAGATI

-3716 TFNSGPAYSISRPSG
+3716 TFNNGPSYSISRPSG

-3742 PLANYLYEL
+3742 PLANYLYEQ
-3751 DDASPSTGL
+3751 DDGSPSTGL
-3760 VRWTYTNPQLIWVG
+3760 VRWTYTNPQLIWTG
-3774 VTSTDWQDPTN
+3774 LASTDWQDPTN

-3795 DLTTDVTISSGTPFQ
+3795 DLTTDVTVAAGTPFQ

-3815 NAAVSDFTMASGA
+3815 NAAVSDFTMASGSTLA
-3828 ALTMGA
+3828 MGA
-3834 FNMNLSGKFAN
+3834 FNMNLSGKFSN
-3845 NGGSFTT
+3845 NGGAFTT
-3852 TGTVTMSAAAG
+3852 TGTVTMSSAAG
-3863 AITIDPGTYSAATP
+3863 SITIDPGIYNAGTP

-3884 LVIAGSANFAS
+3884 LVIAGAANFS
-3895 ANSIN
+3895 TANSIN
-3900 VLNDFT
+3900 ILNDFT
-3906 INSGKTFTIANAT
+3906 INSGKTFAVANAA
-3919 HTLTIGNNWTST
+3919 HTLTIGNSWTST
-3931 GGTFNAGTGTV
+3931 GGTFTPGTGTV
-3942 IFNRNAGTSSMTTGA
+3942 VFNKNSGVCSITTGA
-3957 SGAGG
+3957 SGGG
-3962 VTFYNLTV
+3962 GATFYNLTV
-3970 TQASG
+3970 TQAIG
-3975 SPVSIKTHTLTGNLT
+3975 APVAIKTQTLTGNLT
-3990 VTGTMYV
+3990 VTGTLFV

-4002 VFSFGTGNTVNLT
+4002 VFSCGTGNTVNLT
-4015 GTLLFGTGATL
+4015 GTLLFGSGATV

-4046 FSYGTSRVVFNGG
+4046 FNYGTSTVVFSGG
-4059 AAQTITRSTTT
+4059 ATQTITRSTTT

-4080 NAAGITCAKPV
+4080 NAAGVTCAKPV
-4091 IVYGQLTLTNGLV
+4091 VINGLLTLTNGLV
-4104 ATTATNL
+4104 ATTASNI

-4117 STTSLGTSTSYVNG
+4117 STVSLGSASSYING
-4131 PMAYAVAATGS
+4131 PMIYTVAAAGT
-4142 TSINFPIG
+4142 TSINLPIG

-4155 RPVGLTVTQSSSTS
+4155 RPVALSITQSSAAS
-4169 ASYTAEI
+4169 ATYTAEI
-4176 NNTSAKGFGY
+4176 FNTSAKGLGY
-4186 TLPGTIASVSPVR
+4186 TLPGTIINVSPVR
-4199 YWQIDRVGPANIT
+4199 YFQIDRAGAANLT
-4212 GATATLYYKA
+4212 GATATLYYKV
-4222 TGTPDVVTD
+4222 TGVPDIVND
-4231 PTNLRVVRTNGAGTA
+4231 AAHLRIVKTLGAGTA
-4246 WIDGGGTGSASGTGS
+4246 WTDVGGTGSGSGTGS
-4261 ITSTSFTVFGKFT
+4261 ITSSSFTQFGRFT

-4283 TLPVELISFN
+4283 PLPVELVSFTA
-4293 GTPQKSQ
+4293 TPEKDQ
-4300 VNLNWITMSET
+4300 VNLAWITMTET
-4311 NNDYFTVEKSTNGI
+4311 NNDYFTIEKSTDGVT
-4325 QFEDLEKI
+4325 FEELEKV

-4339 TSEKEYQTIDKHP
+4339 TYERDYVAIDKQP
-4352 VSGVNYYRLKQTDF
+4352 AYGSNYYRLKQTDY

-4375 ITVNFDNPD
+4375 IMVNLSDPG
-4384 LTLTVYPNPA
+4384 LALTVYPNPA
-4394 INNEIRVSVIG
+4394 INNEIKVNVTG
-4405 NEGDQVNVILRD
+4405 NEGDQVNVVLKD
-4417 VLGKVYYNKTTTL
+4417 VLGKTYYNKTILL
-4430 GTGCNHVRINRDNS
+4430 GTGCNKIHINRDNT
-4444 MPAGIYFVVAR
+4444 MPAGIYFIVAT
-4455 SGNNMFTQRVIVQ
+4455 STNKQFTQRIIVQ